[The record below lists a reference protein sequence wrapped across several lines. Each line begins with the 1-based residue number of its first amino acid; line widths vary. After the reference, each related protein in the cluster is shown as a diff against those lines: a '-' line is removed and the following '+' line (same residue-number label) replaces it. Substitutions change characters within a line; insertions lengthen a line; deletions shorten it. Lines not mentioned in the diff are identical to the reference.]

1 MLSKKEQEKNAYSK
15 YDICFLKYMHP
26 NDNVL

>member
-1 MLSKKEQEKNAYSK
+1 MLSKKEQEKDTYTK

-26 NDNVL
+26 NDNIL